1 MYLQTHEYKHE
12 HVCACTKWLLILLVF
27 LLIMKPTN
35 KNCGALLK
43 KESMYNYSFCTW
55 QGLKKGGVKISVICK
70 PWLVCWV
77 EIQRKKYFK
86 SYFDHS
92 ICRKNQLPS
101 LCIFFLRICFSLP
114 VSIWRCSSSVAS
126 FKAFPDCL
134 CKWTDQSPWSHHPWA
149 VYTYQHDFPCTTLH
163 PHRRNMCLI
172 SLWFHMPP
180 SNDPGKSWS
189 LIF

>member
-43 KESMYNYSFCTW
+43 KESMCNYSFCIW

-114 VSIWRCSSSVAS
+114 VSTWRCSSSVAS

-134 CKWTDQSPWSHHPWA
+134 
-149 VYTYQHDFPCTTLH
+149 F
-163 PHRRNMCLI
+163 NELI
-172 SLWFHMPP
+172 SPH
-180 SNDPGKSWS
+180 G
-189 LIF
+189 LITHELCALTSMTFPVLHCILTEGTCVLSHCDFTCLPAMILASHEA